1 MRIAIVDDD
10 PHQLSELE
18 GYVQKYFAERREL
31 CQVVCFR
38 SGVDF
43 VSDYRT
49 AFDIILLDID
59 MPGLDGISA
68 AKKIRQV
75 DQNAVILFITRMAQY
90 AIRGYEVQAFDF
102 IVKPVDYFH
111 FSVKL
116 TRAIRQIPREE
127 SISISTEGQNIFLSS
142 KDILYVEGDNQYVIY
157 HTVTGE
163 YRVHS
168 TLKETE
174 KLLGKG
180 FSRCSNSFI
189 VNIRYLRRID
199 GNNAIVGEATLPI
212 SRGHKKSFVDD
223 VNRYLGGL

>member
-1 MRIAIVDDD
+1 MRLAIVDDD
-10 PHQLSELE
+10 PEQLAELE
-18 GYVQKYFAERREL
+18 SYVQKYFAERKEL
-31 CQVVCFR
+31 CQIVCFH

-43 VSDYRT
+43 VSDYN
-49 AFDIILLDID
+49 APFDIILLDID
-59 MPGLDGISA
+59 MPDLDGINA

-116 TRAIRQIPREE
+116 TRAIRQVPKSER
-127 SISISTEGQNIFLSS
+127 ISINAEGRSIFLEG

-157 HTVTGE
+157 HTVADE
-163 YRVHS
+163 YKVHS

-174 KLLGKG
+174 RLLGEG
-180 FSRCSNSFI
+180 FTRCNNSFI
-189 VNIRYLRRID
+189 VNMRYLQRIE
-199 GNNAIVGEATLPI
+199 GNEAVVGNTRLPI
-212 SRGHKKSFVDD
+212 SRGYKKSFIDE

>member
-1 MRIAIVDDD
+1 MKLAIVDDD
-10 PHQLSELE
+10 PQQLAVLE
-18 GYVQKYFAERREL
+18 DYVQKYFAERKEL
-31 CQVVCFR
+31 TQIVCFR

-43 VSDYRT
+43 VSDYH
-49 AFDIILLDID
+49 APFDIIMLDID
-59 MPGLDGISA
+59 MPHMNGIEA

-111 FSVKL
+111 LSVKL
-116 TRAIRQIPREE
+116 TRAIRQVPKNER
-127 SISISTEGQNIFLSS
+127 ISINADGRNIFLDG

-163 YRVHS
+163 YKVHS

-174 KLLGKG
+174 KLLGDG
-180 FSRCSNSFI
+180 FSRCNNSFI

-199 GNNAIVGEATLPI
+199 GNNAVVGGAELPI
-212 SRGHKKSFVDD
+212 SRGYKKRFVDD
-223 VNRYLGGL
+223 VNRSLGGL